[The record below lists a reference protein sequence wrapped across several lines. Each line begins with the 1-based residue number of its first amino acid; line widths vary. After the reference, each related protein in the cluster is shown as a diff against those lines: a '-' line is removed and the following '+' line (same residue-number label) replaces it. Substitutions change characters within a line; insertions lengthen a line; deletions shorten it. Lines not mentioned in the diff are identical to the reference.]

1 MIKNYE
7 DFINEGFRGFLD
19 SVLTGIETG
28 VSGYKSVRKANAAA
42 EAEAERILKSG
53 DENVSEETQLSVLM
67 KKLIVRVASLVDNFS
82 TVEGN
87 TNYYHYISELEKI
100 EELISRSKELLKE
113 GAFEDVPDIN
123 LEDDVNPN
131 E

>member
-7 DFINEGFRGFLD
+7 DFVNEGFRGFLD
-19 SVLTGIETG
+19 SVITGIETG

-87 TNYYHYISELEKI
+87 TNYYYYISQLERI

-113 GAFEDVPDIN
+113 GAADDVPTIELVD
-123 LEDDVNPN
+123 DDVK
-131 E
+131 

>member
-7 DFINEGFRGFLD
+7 DFVNEGFRGFLN
-19 SVLTGIETG
+19 SVIAGIETG
-28 VSGYKSVRKANAAA
+28 VSGYKSVRKANAAV
-42 EAEAERILKSG
+42 EHEAERILKSG

-67 KKLIVRVASLVDNFS
+67 RKLIVRVASLVDNFS

-87 TNYYHYISELEKI
+87 TNYYYYITELEKI

-113 GAFEDVPDIN
+113 GAFEDVPIIELDD
-123 LEDDVNPN
+123 DDVK
-131 E
+131 

>member
-7 DFINEGFRGFLD
+7 DFVNEGFKGFLEG
-19 SVLTGIETG
+19 VLTGIETG
-28 VSGYKSVRKANAAA
+28 VSGYKSFKKAKAAA

-113 GAFEDVPDIN
+113 GAADDVPTID

>member
-7 DFINEGFRGFLD
+7 DFVNEGFRGFLD

-28 VSGYKSVRKANAAA
+28 VSGYKTVRKANTAV
-42 EAEAERILKSG
+42 EAEAERILASG

-67 KKLIVRVASLVDNFS
+67 KKLITRVAWLVDDFS

-87 TNYYHYISELEKI
+87 TNYYHYISQLERI
-100 EELISRSKELLKE
+100 EEIISRSKELLKE
-113 GAFEDVPDIN
+113 GAADDVPTID
-123 LEDDVNPN
+123 LEDDVK
-131 E
+131 